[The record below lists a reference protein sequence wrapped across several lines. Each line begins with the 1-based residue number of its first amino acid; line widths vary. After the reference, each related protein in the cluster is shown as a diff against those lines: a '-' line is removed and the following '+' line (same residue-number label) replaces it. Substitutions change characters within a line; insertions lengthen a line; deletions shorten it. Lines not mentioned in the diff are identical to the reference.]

1 MLGKTIIFIA
11 ITIMPVAA
19 QVHSNGIGMGN
30 LRPINPVHLTAKT
43 LSANKIQLAWNNIAG
58 SGVERM
64 VIWYRPFVPVPL
76 VYDISALYFDSLT
89 PQTTDTVIIA
99 DRLIE
104 KARYYFGAQVY
115 QDGLWSLITDSASA
129 SDSTFPACCGLD
141 SNFAPIIIPYM
152 TPNTQFVSLTKSD
165 QGYRISYGGYNR
177 EDVIA
182 VLYSVK
188 GQAVAR
194 LRAADYPGNI
204 IVWNYRDSHSR
215 HVTNGMYLLEIK
227 VGRKVIKQR
236 ILVAE

>member
-19 QVHSNGIGMGN
+19 QVHSDGIGMGN
-30 LRPINPVHLTAKT
+30 LRPINPVHLTAKA

-58 SGVERM
+58 TGVERM

-89 PQTTDTVIIA
+89 PQTTDTVIVA
-99 DRLIE
+99 DKFLE
-104 KARYYFGAQVY
+104 QARYYFGAQVY
-115 QDGLWSLITDSASA
+115 KDGLWSLITDSASA
-129 SDSTFPACCGLD
+129 SDSTFPACCGPD
-141 SNFAPIIIPYM
+141 SNFAPTIFPYM
-152 TPNTQFVSLTKSD
+152 APISPFISLTKSD

-177 EDVIA
+177 EEVIA

-194 LRAADYPGNI
+194 LRAADCAGNI
-204 IVWNYRDSHSR
+204 IVWNYRDSQGR
-215 HVTNGMYLLEIK
+215 PVTSGMYLLEIK
-227 VGRKVIKQR
+227 AGQKVIKQR
-236 ILVAE
+236 LFLTK

>member
-30 LRPINPVHLTAKT
+30 LRPINPIHLTAKA
-43 LSANKIQLAWNNIAG
+43 LSANTIRLAWNNIAG
-58 SGVERM
+58 TGVERM

-99 DRLIE
+99 DRLLE
-104 KARYYFGAQVY
+104 QARYYFGAQVY
-115 QDGLWSLITDSASA
+115 KDGLWSLITDSASA
-129 SDSTFPACCGLD
+129 SDSTFPACCGPD
-141 SNFAPIIIPYM
+141 SNSGLIIIPSM
-152 TPNTQFVSLTKSD
+152 ASITPSVTLTKSD
-165 QGYRISYGGYNR
+165 QGYRISYSGYNR
-177 EDVIA
+177 EEMSA
-182 VLYSVK
+182 VVYSVK
-188 GQAVAR
+188 GQEVTR
-194 LRAADYPGNI
+194 LSAADCAGNS

-227 VGRKVIKQR
+227 AGRKVIKQR
-236 ILVAE
+236 LLLTK